1 LFGDF
6 VELLLLF
13 LVLGEDGVDVAV
25 FGIAVVGGRA
35 SGFGLFVFLRG
46 FLFLL
51 LGDASLV
58 MALSI
63 DYTSSGS
70 GRVVFNLYFLTSERE
85 ACQRNLSCGVSVVGV
100 TIRDVEAA
108 FEDGAEP

>member
-1 LFGDF
+1 M
-6 VELLLLF
+6 
-13 LVLGEDGVDVAV
+13 AV

-51 LGDASLV
+51 LGDASLFGVFALFGFLLVFRHDDV

-85 ACQRNLSCGVSVVGV
+85 TCQRNLSCGVSVVGV
-100 TIRDVEAA
+100 TVRDVEAA